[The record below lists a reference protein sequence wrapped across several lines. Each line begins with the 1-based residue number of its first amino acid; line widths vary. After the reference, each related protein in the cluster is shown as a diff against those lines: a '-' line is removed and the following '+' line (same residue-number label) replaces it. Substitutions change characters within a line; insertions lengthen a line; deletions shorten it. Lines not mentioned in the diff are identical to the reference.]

1 MLEASAEPLVVFT
14 FGLRFVTQAHGHA
27 ILKSVQN
34 ISLLNE
40 AGFKDQSVVALLS
53 KREVFL
59 NLS

>member
-1 MLEASAEPLVVFT
+1 MVFT

-40 AGFKDQSVVALLS
+40 AGFKDQSVVTLLS

-59 NLS
+59 DLSQI